1 MRARHGDTAA
11 NHNSTH
17 FLVWSTGPLVIFF
30 GRPDWKL
37 FLSFLPILLW
47 GDYKFLSCNCRRNA
61 TVIQSTKV
69 KEQRL
74 GPSACLGL
82 CMLCM
87 INQMHGLVCFRFTNL
102 NICRK
107 LKLFSRNDLHVYS
120 ATNLNTDSLKCESV
134 NHIHTKYLLV
144 CVSHFAVYCLRELDI
159 TIIA

>member
-1 MRARHGDTAA
+1 MTTITSPSCWG
-11 NHNSTH
+11 TH
-17 FLVWSTGPLVIFF
+17 FLY
-30 GRPDWKL
+30 
-37 FLSFLPILLW
+37 LSNPPAGIPVPIIPCQQ
-47 GDYKFLSCNCRRNA
+47 LSQERHCH
-61 TVIQSTKV
+61 TIKSTKV

-87 INQMHGLVCFRFTNL
+87 INQMRGLVCFRFTNL

-134 NHIHTKYLLV
+134 NHIHTKYLV
-144 CVSHFAVYCLRELDI
+144 SVSHFAVYCLG
-159 TIIA
+159 AVHK